1 LRDARTKKVRGD
13 LCTVTIHPLWALL
26 NRPSNFCSYFNP
38 FPLSL
43 QFNPFPFR
51 VTTMA
56 VVTVNTTV
64 STPTTTTS
72 SIFSLSP
79 NPKPFC
85 FMLQSLKRHFPLS
98 KSLKCV
104 RPRSTSFSISCST
117 LASFPS
123 ELVVPSKL
131 QYLAEEFRSLREP
144 VERVKRLLHYAGA
157 APPMEEAGRVDANRV
172 MGCTARVWV
181 EVSIDEEGK
190 VKVAADSDSEI
201 TKGFCACLVW
211 LLDGSHP
218 DEVMKVTTDDL
229 AGLNVGF
236 PGGTGRSR
244 VNTWHNVL
252 VSMQKRTKQLVA
264 QREGK
269 VPFEPFP
276 SLVVTAEGVF
286 PKGTYAEAQAKYLFP
301 NELKVDELVNVLKEK
316 KIGVV
321 AHFYMDPEVQ
331 GILTAAQKQWPHI
344 HISDSLVMAD
354 TAVKMAKAGC
364 QFITVLGVDFMSENV
379 RAILDQAGFS
389 EVGVYRM
396 SNESIG
402 CSLADAAATPTYM
415 EYLNAA
421 SRSISLHVIYINTKL
436 ETKAYAHELVPT
448 ITCTSSNVVQT
459 ILQAFSQV
467 PDLSIWYGPDS
478 YMGANIKDLF
488 QQMTKMTDEEIAAI
502 HPAHSQDSVRS
513 LLPRLHYY
521 QDGTCIVHHLFGH
534 EVVEKIKEMYCDAFL
549 TAHLEVPGEM
559 FSLAMEAKR
568 RGMGVVGSTQNILDF
583 IKDRVQEALDRN
595 INEHLQ
601 FVLGTE
607 SGMVTSIVATVRS
620 LLEPAKSSPQRAK
633 VTVEI
638 VFPVSSDSISKTTSS
653 SSSGLHSAKVGDII
667 LPVVPGIASGEGC
680 SIHGGCAS
688 CPYMKMNSLS
698 SLLKVS
704 HHLPDEE
711 NILSAYKA
719 ERFKLQTPNGK
730 SVADVGCE
738 PILHMRNFQATK
750 KLPEKL
756 VDQILH
762 PQDSRRSI
770 VFEGADICLGFS
782 DEHH

>member
-1 LRDARTKKVRGD
+1 
-13 LCTVTIHPLWALL
+13 
-26 NRPSNFCSYFNP
+26 
-38 FPLSL
+38 
-43 QFNPFPFR
+43 
-51 VTTMA
+51 MA
-56 VVTVNTTV
+56 VITVNTNV
-64 STPTTTTS
+64 STSFFLSTS
-72 SIFSLSP
+72 CK
-79 NPKPFC
+79 PKPFI
-85 FMLQSLKRHFPLS
+85 FQPLKQQLPL
-98 KSLKCV
+98 LKPFKCL
-104 RPRSTSFSISCST
+104 RRRSSSVKPNPVISCSAIAT
-117 LASFPS
+117 S

-131 QYLAEEFRSLREP
+131 EQLAAEFRLLQEP
-144 VERVKRLLHYAGA
+144 RERVKRLLDFA
-157 APPMEEAGRVDANRV
+157 AAMEPMAESGRVDSNRV
-172 MGCTARVWV
+172 MGCTSRVWV
-181 EVSIDEEGK
+181 EVGIDEEGK
-190 VKVAADSDSEI
+190 VRVAADSDSDI
-201 TKGFCACLVW
+201 TRGFCACLVW
-211 LLDGSHP
+211 VLDGSKP
-218 DEVMKVTTDDL
+218 EEVMNVSTDDL
-229 AGLNVGF
+229 AGLNAGL
-236 PGGTGRSR
+236 PGGSGRSR

-269 VPFEPFP
+269 FPFEPFP
-276 SLVVTAEGVF
+276 SLVITSDGVF
-286 PKGTYAEAQAKYLFP
+286 PKGSYAEAQAKYLFP
-301 NELKVDELVNVLKEK
+301 NELKVDELVNLLKEK
-316 KIGVV
+316 NIGVV

-396 SNESIG
+396 SNEQIG

-415 EYLNAA
+415 EYLSAA
-421 SRSISLHVIYINTKL
+421 SRSTSLHVIYINTKL
-436 ETKAYAHELVPT
+436 ETKAFAHELVPT

-459 ILQAFSQV
+459 ILQAFAQV

-478 YMGANIKDLF
+478 YMGANIKELF
-488 QQMTKMTDEEIAAI
+488 QQMAKMTDEEIAAI
-502 HPAHSQDSVRS
+502 HPEHSQDSIRS
-513 LLPRLHYY
+513 LLPRLHYFE
-521 QDGTCIVHHLFGH
+521 DGTCIVHHLFGH
-534 EVVEKIKEMYCDAFL
+534 EVVENIKEMYCDAFL

-568 RGMGVVGSTQNILDF
+568 RGMGVVGSTKNILDF
-583 IKDRVQEALDRN
+583 IQDRVQEALDRN
-595 INEHLQ
+595 INDHLQ

-607 SGMVTSIVATVRS
+607 SGMVTSIVAKVRS
-620 LLEPAKSSPQRAK
+620 LLEPAKSSSEKAK

-638 VFPVSSDSISKTTSS
+638 IFPVSSDSISKTSS
-653 SSSGLHSAKVGDII
+653 SLSSGVQSTKVGDII

-698 SLLKVS
+698 SLLKVCCN
-704 HHLPDEE
+704 LPDEE
-711 NILSAYKA
+711 NILSAYQA

-750 KLPEKL
+750 KLPEIL
-756 VDQILH
+756 VNQILH
-762 PQDSRRSI
+762 PRQST
-770 VFEGADICLGFS
+770 C
-782 DEHH
+782 

>member
-1 LRDARTKKVRGD
+1 
-13 LCTVTIHPLWALL
+13 
-26 NRPSNFCSYFNP
+26 
-38 FPLSL
+38 
-43 QFNPFPFR
+43 
-51 VTTMA
+51 MA
-56 VVTVNTTV
+56 VTA
-64 STPTTTTS
+64 SSATS

-79 NPKPFC
+79 NRSPISNSRPFI
-85 FMLQSLKRHFPLS
+85 LQPLKRHFPLL
-98 KSLKCV
+98 KSLK
-104 RPRSTSFSISCST
+104 RTPPHFKSNPISSSALT
-117 LASFPS
+117 SFPS
-123 ELVVPSKL
+123 QTHELLVPSKL
-131 QYLAEEFRSLREP
+131 QYLAQEFRSLPEP
-144 VERVKRLLHYAGA
+144 VDRVKRLLQYAGMM
-157 APPMEEAGRVDANRV
+157 APMDDSGRVDSNRV
-172 MGCTARVWV
+172 MGCTARVWM
-181 EVSIDEEGK
+181 EVRLDEEGK
-190 VKVAADSDSEI
+190 VRVVADSDSEI
-201 TKGFCACLVW
+201 TKGFCSCLVW
-211 LLDGSHP
+211 VIDGSEP
-218 DEVMKVTTDDL
+218 EEVLKVTTDDL
-229 AGLNVGF
+229 VALNVGL
-236 PGGTGRSR
+236 PVTGRSR

-264 QREGK
+264 EREGK

-276 SLVVTAEGVF
+276 SLVVSADGVF
-286 PKGTYAEAQAKYLFP
+286 PKGSYAEAQAKYLFP
-301 NELKVDELVNVLKEK
+301 NELRVNELVNVLKEK

-331 GILTAAQKQWPHI
+331 GVLTAAQKQWPHI
-344 HISDSLVMAD
+344 YISDSLVMAD

-379 RAILDQAGFS
+379 RAVLDQAGFN

-396 SNESIG
+396 SNERIG

-415 EYLNAA
+415 EYLEAA
-421 SRSISLHVIYINTKL
+421 SRSTSLHVIYINTKL

-459 ILQAFSQV
+459 ILQAFAQV

-478 YMGANIKDLF
+478 YMGANIKELF
-488 QQMTKMTDEEIAAI
+488 QQMTNMTDEEIAAI
-502 HPAHSQDSVRS
+502 HPEHSEASIRS
-513 LLPRLHYY
+513 LLPRLHYF

-595 INEHLQ
+595 INDHLQ

-607 SGMVTSIVATVRS
+607 SGMVTSIVAAVRS
-620 LLEPAKSSPQRAK
+620 LLESAKPSSQNEK

-638 VFPVSSDSISKTTSS
+638 VFPVSSESISRTTSS
-653 SSSGLHSAKVGDII
+653 SSSGLHSTKLGDIT

-688 CPYMKMNSLS
+688 CPYMKMNSLT
-698 SLLKVS
+698 SLLNVC

-711 NILSAYKA
+711 NVLSAYKA
-719 ERFKLQTPNGK
+719 EQFKLQTPNGK

-738 PILHMRNFQATK
+738 PILHMRNFQRSWLIRFFIPKTVEGRCDE
-750 KLPEKL
+750 LEK
-756 VDQILH
+756 
-762 PQDSRRSI
+762 
-770 VFEGADICLGFS
+770 
-782 DEHH
+782 